1 MEAITKWIGS
11 KAKYLDGILPLIPR
25 NVNRYYEP
33 FVGGGGLFLGVPDC
47 GKFIITHNC
56 RPLMDLYKEIQNL
69 SPEFLNHLNNIN
81 ASWKNL
87 GMLVKTHSEALR
99 KIYAS
104 FPEGRDYDYLAY
116 VEKLNPLLEKI
127 SYKLVFPQRFRQT
140 ELFELEKRYYFS
152 YMKMQ
157 SAKVRLNSPEKLD
170 QYIMTSLKSALYAYY
185 VELYNGKLMEYQMK
199 RALLLFL
206 LKFSSNGQF
215 VLDQDGEFRPCY
227 AGAQENEKTLDDTI
241 RLICSPDFRN
251 RMAKTEFHA
260 QDYKNLFLRNH
271 PHADDFVMVDPPL
284 GKLCRKTGSELF
296 TDEDMNALL
305 TCLSRRKS
313 CWMLLVKSAEI
324 TPAISAFASRR
335 KMTLVGPK
343 NDLAVITNYDPKHI

>member
-11 KAKYLDGILPLIPR
+11 KAKYLDGILPLMPG

-47 GKFIITHNC
+47 GKFIITHDC
-56 RPLMDLYKEIQNL
+56 RPLMDLYKEIQSL

-81 ASWKNL
+81 TSWKNL
-87 GMLVKTHSEALR
+87 GMLVKSHSEALR

-104 FPEGRDYDYLAY
+104 FPEGREYDYLAY

-127 SYKLVFPQRFRQT
+127 SYNRVFPQRYRQA
-140 ELFELEKRYYFS
+140 ELFELEKRHFFS

-157 SAKVRLNSPEKLD
+157 SSKVKLNSPEKLD
-170 QYIMTSLKSALYAYY
+170 QYIMTSLKTALYEYY
-185 VELYNGKLMEYQMK
+185 VELYNSKLPEYQLK

-206 LKFSSNGQF
+206 LDFSSNGQF
-215 VLDQDGEFRPCY
+215 VLNEDGEFRPCY
-227 AGAQENEKTLDDTI
+227 AGVQENEKTLDDTI
-241 RLICSPDFRN
+241 RLICSPEFRD

-260 QDYKNLFLRNH
+260 QDFKNLFVRHH

-284 GKLCRKTGSELF
+284 GKLCRRTGSELF
-296 TDEDMNALL
+296 SDEDMNSLL
-305 TCLSRRKS
+305 SCLSRRRS
-313 CWMLLVKSAEI
+313 CWMLLVKTMEI
-324 TPAISAFASRR
+324 TPAISAFASKR

-343 NDLAVITNYDPKHI
+343 NELAVITNYDPKHI